1 MDRIWL
7 DAPLPALRV
16 RRAAGR
22 AAIELNDAAR
32 RWAQA
37 HGVGPGALTDLTQS
51 GLADGPATVPV
62 RVATMVVNCTRVDL
76 PDGFLLW
83 LDTSAP
89 GPSVAER
96 ATAFLDRALVL
107 AGVSVWRIDLATR
120 RIFFNA
126 VAFRVMGMSDDP
138 DGIDLD
144 LMRSTIHPD
153 DRQAVEQAAAEA
165 LAGDAVVDV
174 VARYRRPEGGWRP
187 LLTRRIC
194 ERDAEG
200 RATGLAGVSI
210 DLSRQ
215 LAEHER
221 AEVLDERT
229 RLVVQALG
237 VGFSSRDVDTGIA
250 LWDEQMCRIYGI
262 EPAQEPW
269 TGAQWLERCVHPDDR
284 VWMAER
290 IHEFDEK
297 WEPVTETLF
306 RTAHGDGQ
314 ERWVQS
320 WARRVVR
327 GERRMSFTMHMDVTE
342 RIRAEALLQQR
353 QRFEQAS
360 REKSEFMARM
370 SHELRTPMNAVLGF
384 AQLLA
389 EDPVHPPSA
398 RQRERLARIA
408 DAGSEMM
415 RLVDGLLVT
424 ARLEPGQETPPEPA
438 AAGELHVLCVEDNPV
453 NLQLVRELLAL
464 RPGVRLRTAV
474 DGASGIAAALAAPPD
489 LLLLDLQLPDIDGTE
504 VMRRLRAAPSLAGCR
519 IVALSADA
527 MPDHVHAALAAGFD
541 DYWTKPIQFE
551 HFLAG
556 IDSLAA
562 AVRRRA

>member
-16 RRAAGR
+16 RRAGGGVD
-22 AAIELNDAAR
+22 IELNEAAR
-32 RWAQA
+32 RWALA
-37 HGVGPGALTDLTQS
+37 HGVGPGALTGLTQS
-51 GLADGPATVPV
+51 GLASGPASVPV
-62 RVATMVVNCTRVDL
+62 RVGTMAVSCTRVDL

-83 LDTSAP
+83 LDTAAP
-89 GPSVAER
+89 GPATAQR
-96 ATAFLDRALVL
+96 ATEFLDRALVL

-138 DGIDLD
+138 DGIALD

-153 DRQAVEQAAAEA
+153 DRAAVEQAAAEA
-165 LAGDAVVDV
+165 LAGDGIVDV
-174 VARYRRPEGGWRP
+174 VARYRNPDGGWRT
-187 LLTRRIC
+187 LLTRRVC

-221 AEVLDERT
+221 AEALDERT

-269 TGAQWLERCVHPDDR
+269 TGAQWLERCVHPQDR
-284 VWMAER
+284 LWMAER
-290 IHEFDEK
+290 IHEADES

-306 RTAHGDGQ
+306 RTAHRDGH

-320 WARRVVR
+320 WARRVMR

-342 RIRAEALLQQR
+342 RKRAEALLQQR
-353 QRFEQAS
+353 QRIEQAS

-408 DAGSEMM
+408 DAGKEMM
-415 RLVDGLLVT
+415 RLVDSLLVT
-424 ARLEPGQETPPEPA
+424 AQLESGPGPATEPPA
-438 AAGELHVLCVEDNPV
+438 AGDLRVLCVEDNPV
-453 NLQLVRELLAL
+453 NLQLVRELLAM

-474 DGASGIAAALAAPPD
+474 DGTSGIAAALAEPPD
-489 LLLLDLQLPDIDGTE
+489 LLLLDLQLPDIEGIE
-504 VMRRLRAAPSLAGCR
+504 VMRRLRTAPGLAGCR

-527 MPDHVHAALAAGFD
+527 MPDHVEAALAAGFD

-551 HFLAG
+551 RFLAG
-556 IDSLAA
+556 VDGLAA
-562 AVRRRA
+562 ALGRSA